1 MTKTRTN
8 GECPIC
14 GKVLQM
20 VAKHLRETHLIKN
33 VKERAILN
41 SMATGRTV
49 IPPGPCPI
57 QGCSPAMINVDTHL
71 KAHKELTYEQIAEE
85 RRKAKRAAAIKAL
98 AALRASSPDPLMQTR
113 LDLADPGEAASEEE
127 PCQTCRTSK
136 VKIRNLTAQVKRL
149 KRQVADLKSS
159 AAAAPAKEEVE
170 APAAAAAAEE
180 VGRDPA
186 AVLGGL
192 EEPQQQPLK
201 SGWGFIF
208 QTFSLCVF
216 VFYLFKN
223 RQYGGPSTLRPCARS
238 RQYGGPSTLRPCAR
252 SRQYGGPSTLRPCAR
267 SRQYVGPSVTVCLPP
282 HQRQM
287 P

>member
-33 VKERAILN
+33 GKERAILN

-57 QGCSPAMINVDTHL
+57 QGCSPAIINVDKHL

-136 VKIRNLTAQVKRL
+136 VKIRNLTVQVKRL
-149 KRQVADLKSS
+149 KRQVADLKSQMRRGR
-159 AAAAPAKEEVE
+159 PAQQ
-170 APAAAAAAEE
+170 PSL
-180 VGRDPA
+180 DSSDS
-186 AVLGGL
+186 
-192 EEPQQQPLK
+192 EEPQQQPPQRKTKAKPQPQSSYSSTMTPQPQQPPPQQQPSLDSEEPQPQPQPPPQQATK
-201 SGWGFIF
+201 RRLH
-208 QTFSLCVF
+208 FSSKAEEAWFVAATHTGRVLAALRQRSELAVF
-216 VFYLFKN
+216 TQDRKIT
-223 RQYGGPSTLRPCARS
+223 RES
-238 RQYGGPSTLRPCAR
+238 
-252 SRQYGGPSTLRPCAR
+252 
-267 SRQYVGPSVTVCLPP
+267 
-282 HQRQM
+282 
-287 P
+287 